1 MNHLFKIDNFLNK
14 INKLNVLVIGDVML
28 DKYIWGDIK
37 RISQEAPIPII
48 DVKSISHNIGG
59 AGNVASNL
67 VGFRI

>member
-37 RISQEAPIPII
+37 RIS
-48 DVKSISHNIGG
+48 SG
-59 AGNVASNL
+59 AWFLTLIFA
-67 VGFRI
+67 I